1 MSLEEAL
8 ALRARCDYRGALAV
22 LAEADD
28 AESLVE
34 RSRLHEDFG
43 DYDAAWLDAER
54 SGDRVRMA
62 GVASARRDPR
72 EALRLLDG
80 VAGDA
85 AIAERACALQDLAS
99 LDESEA
105 LLQTVTS
112 DEARV
117 RLTVLGGLAGVARA
131 RGRYAEAE
139 RACRDVIAYAEERFG
154 VDSIE
159 TAGALNGLGMVFKY
173 AGRFDEGLV
182 VYRRALDIL
191 ERAVGSSPD
200 VAAIY
205 HNLGG
210 LEHARRNFE
219 EAEPY
224 ARRSV
229 ELRRERAGP
238 DDPAVA
244 EDEAAWASI
253 LLALGRSEEAEEL
266 LRHAIR
272 VLEEALGDDHPEV
285 AGAWNNLAS
294 ALQKRGA
301 LDEAKEAYERAL
313 TAKERVVGAEHP
325 SVAITL
331 NNLGVNAR
339 KREQLDEAE
348 AHYRRALDILEGR
361 VEPDHPNRLLAL
373 GNYAKLLHSLGRTP
387 EAEELERQ
395 REEAA
400 ALGRLERTT
409 NPQGGNR

>member
-1 MSLEEAL
+1 MSLDDAL
-8 ALRARCDYRGALAV
+8 ALRARCDYRGALAA
-22 LAEADD
+22 LAHADD

-43 DYDAAWLDAER
+43 DYDAAWVDAER
-54 SGDRVRMA
+54 SGNRVRMA

-72 EALRLLDG
+72 EVLRLLDG
-80 VAGDA
+80 VEGDT
-85 AIAERACALQDLAS
+85 AIAERAWALQDLAN

-105 LLQTVTS
+105 LLRTVTS
-112 DEARV
+112 DDARV
-117 RLTVLGGLAGVARA
+117 RFTVLSALASALRA
-131 RGRYAEAE
+131 RGRYDEAE
-139 RACRDVIAYAEERFG
+139 RAFRGVIAFAEERFG

-182 VYRRALDIL
+182 VYRRSLDIL

-200 VAAIY
+200 VASLY

-219 EAEPY
+219 DAEPY

-244 EDEAAWASI
+244 EDEAAWAPI
-253 LLALGRSEEAEEL
+253 LLALGRSEEAEAV
-266 LRHAIR
+266 LRHAIG
-272 VLEEALGDDHPEV
+272 VLEEALGEDHPEV

-313 TAKERVVGAEHP
+313 AAKERIVGAEHP
-325 SVAITL
+325 SIAITL

-339 KREQLDEAE
+339 KREQLVEAE
-348 AHYRRALDILEGR
+348 AHYRRALEILDGR

-373 GNYAKLLHSLGRTP
+373 GNYAKLLRSLGRDR
-387 EAEELERQ
+387 EAEELERR

-400 ALGRLERTT
+400 ALGPRENTA
-409 NPQGGNR
+409 NPT

>member
-1 MSLEEAL
+1 
-8 ALRARCDYRGALAV
+8 
-22 LAEADD
+22 
-28 AESLVE
+28 
-34 RSRLHEDFG
+34 
-43 DYDAAWLDAER
+43 
-54 SGDRVRMA
+54 MA
-62 GVASARRDPR
+62 SVASARRDPS

-80 VAGDA
+80 VEGDA
-85 AIAERACALQDLAS
+85 ATAERACALQDLAD

-105 LLQTVTS
+105 LLRTVTS
-112 DEARV
+112 DDDRV
-117 RLTVLGGLAGVARA
+117 RFTVLGGLASALRA
-131 RGRYAEAE
+131 RGRYDEAE
-139 RACRDVIAYAEERFG
+139 RAFRDLIAFAEKRFG

-159 TAGALNGLGMVFKY
+159 AADALNGLGMVFKY
-173 AGRFDEGLV
+173 AGRFDQGLV
-182 VYRRALDIL
+182 VYRRALDII

-200 VAAIY
+200 VASLY

-219 EAEPY
+219 DAEPH

-253 LLALGRSEEAEEL
+253 LLALGRNDEAEVL

-272 VLEEALGDDHPEV
+272 VLEDALGEEHPEV

-313 TAKERVVGAEHP
+313 AAKERIVGAHHP

-339 KREQLDEAE
+339 KRGQLDEAE
-348 AHYRRALDILEGR
+348 AHYRRALEILDGR
-361 VEPDHPNRLLAL
+361 VEPDHPNLLLAL
-373 GNYAKLLHSLGRTP
+373 GNYAKLLRSLERER
-387 EAEELERQ
+387 EAEELER
-395 REEAA
+395 RWEKAT
-400 ALGRLERTT
+400 ALGRREQTA
-409 NPQGGNR
+409 NPT